1 MRLSRE
7 TDTLKLPEMLK
18 RDPFGRGTYFAPV
31 VMIFVETL
39 AAIRATTERGSTLW
53 AKAWRRVVNVPGT
66 STACFFSNALKVSD
80 TTRSGEIAW
89 GGGLEPMRSKKLVT
103 TGPGQTA

>member
-1 MRLSRE
+1 MVNGE
-7 TDTLKLPEMLK
+7 QY
-18 RDPFGRGTYFAPV
+18 TYFAPV
-31 VMIFVETL
+31 VIIFVETL
-39 AAIRATTERGSTLW
+39 AAMRATTERGSTLW
-53 AKAWRRVVNVPGT
+53 AKAWTRVVNVPGT

-103 TGPGQTA
+103 TGPGQTAST